1 MALPLLDCT
10 YAISKVAFCP
20 PSLQYRPLYFFAKYP
35 RETTKLWNLTKLL
48 TPKSWILTFSATL
61 SIVIML
67 KRFTVVGTFLGCRTT
82 VQDVT
87 LVPLRYNKKK
97 MVLKSLY
104 LLNKMFLD

>member
-10 YAISKVAFCP
+10 YAVSKVAFCP

-48 TPKSWILTFSATL
+48 TPKSWIWTFSAIV
-61 SIVIML
+61 SIIIML
-67 KRFTVVGTFLGCRTT
+67 KYFTFVGIFLGCRTT

-87 LVPLRYNKKK
+87 LVPFRYNKKNIDS
-97 MVLKSLY
+97 VPKS
-104 LLNKMFLD
+104 FI